1 MQQIKRIAVIA
12 PRRAGL
18 PHRCELR
25 IGSLDMAFPFRDLVE
40 FSDGVQDALLA
51 TERLMPTNI
60 VRPID
65 RRFMQLESLKVQDA
79 GEFNRHTIPG
89 REVLER
95 RAEGEKLCGGAWYME
110 LSLNGADTDCS
121 FSTLAELLQIVQTVV
136 KRELAS
142 GGVNVSHEP
151 ALLVAHG

>member
-1 MQQIKRIAVIA
+1 MQIKRIAVVA
-12 PRRAGL
+12 PRRTGQ

-25 IGSLDMAFPFRDLVE
+25 VGTHDMQFPFRDLVE
-40 FSDGVQDALLA
+40 FSDGLQEALLV
-51 TERLMPTNI
+51 TERLVPTNI
-60 VRPID
+60 VRPKD
-65 RRFMQLESLKVQDA
+65 RTFMQLESLKVQDA

-110 LSLNGADTDCS
+110 LAMNGADTDCS
-121 FSTLAELLQIVQTVV
+121 FSTVAELLQIVQTVI
-136 KRELAS
+136 KRELSS
-142 GGVNVSHEP
+142 GGVAVSLEP